1 MNKNTNISER
11 ISQMIDYLNI
21 SANEFAK
28 KLGYTRSQ
36 AIYDILSGKSKPS
49 FDFFYKLKDSEF
61 SEMFNLDWIVT
72 GEGQME
78 KILTPEEFK
87 ELDGHIIGEPAE
99 NYGKLI
105 DQLEKDVITNSFG
118 NTYEELVNGKFLL
131 NAPLVPV
138 KAQAGY
144 LSSFGDEEYIENL
157 THVNFVVDRIG
168 QGRYVAFEITND
180 SMNDGS
186 INSIPSGS
194 LVLCREVQQ
203 VHWSSKLNFK
213 KFPNWIIIHKDGIIC
228 KEIIAHDSVNG
239 MITCHSLNNSP
250 EYKDFKIS
258 LSDIYQL
265 FNIIKKQID

>member
-1 MNKNTNISER
+1 MIKNTNISER
-11 ISQMIDYLNI
+11 ISQMVDYLNI
-21 SANEFAK
+21 SANEFAR

-72 GEGQME
+72 GKGSME

-87 ELDGHIIGEPAE
+87 ELEGHIIGEPAE

-105 DQLEKDVITNSFG
+105 NQFEKNVVLNSFG
-118 NTYEELVNGKFLL
+118 NTYEELQNGKFLL
-131 NAPLVPV
+131 NAPLVPI

-144 LSSFGDEEYIENL
+144 LSSFGDEDYIENL
-157 THVNFVVDRIG
+157 THVNFIVDRIG

-203 VHWSSKLNFK
+203 IHWTSKLNFR

-228 KEIIAHDSVNG
+228 KEIIAHDFEKG
-239 MITCHSLNNSP
+239 KIKCHSLNSSP
-250 EYKDFKIS
+250 EYKDFELS
-258 LSDIYQL
+258 LTDVYQL
-265 FNIIKKQID
+265 FNIVKKQID